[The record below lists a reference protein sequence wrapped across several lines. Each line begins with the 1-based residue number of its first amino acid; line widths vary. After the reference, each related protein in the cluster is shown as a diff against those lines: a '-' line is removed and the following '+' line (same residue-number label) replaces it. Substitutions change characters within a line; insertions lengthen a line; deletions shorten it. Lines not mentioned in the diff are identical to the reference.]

1 LLKDEHQL
9 QEGEVL
15 LGRYRIRKLI
25 KVGGMGAVYQA
36 EDTAVEGKLCAVKE
50 MLDTF
55 STPSE
60 RQAAIDRFLSEI
72 QVLGGLMHPNIPQIA
87 DHFVVQN
94 SFYFVMDFLEG
105 TDLSSLLHREGT
117 PGLPEYKVMEWILQ
131 ACDALD
137 YIHSMKTPVVHRD
150 IKPSN
155 LFLRQTDGRILL
167 IDFGIARVS
176 HPQEGFWLGTP
187 GYAPPEQQMGRP
199 EPRSDLYAL
208 GATMHELLSGRKPDE
223 SFKFPPL
230 EQMCVKTEPELE
242 NLVFRL
248 LSLNPDDRYSSAME
262 LRESLQKIL
271 GYEVKPS
278 DSSAQFNFNV
288 AVQQLKNNA
297 IDPLLGELMHR
308 YGNEC
313 HTRFL
318 PKHMDYLE
326 FTLACPTEF
335 SLIICKNTEQQA
347 LIFYEKQGI
356 LDRFEIGRVDPRDPA
371 ESARVKDIIDR
382 FVRDYESF
390 KNANWQISV

>member
-1 LLKDEHQL
+1 MLKDEHQL
-9 QEGEVL
+9 QEGEIL
-15 LGRYRIRKLI
+15 FGRYRIKGLI

-36 EDTAVEGKLCAVKE
+36 EDSAVEGKLCAIKE
-50 MLDTF
+50 MLDSF
-55 STPSE
+55 SAPTE

-72 QVLGGLMHPNIPQIA
+72 QVLGGLMHPNIPQIT

-105 TDLSSLLHREGT
+105 TDLSSLLHSEGS
-117 PGLPEYKVMEWILQ
+117 PGLPEYKVMEWALQ
-131 ACDALD
+131 ACDALE
-137 YIHSMKTPVVHRD
+137 YIHSLKPPVVHRD

-208 GATMHELLSGRKPDE
+208 GATMHELLSGRKPDD
-223 SFKFPPL
+223 SFNFPPF
-230 EQMCVKTEPELE
+230 EQLSVKVAPELE

-248 LSLNPDDRYSSAME
+248 LSLDPDDRFPSPKE
-262 LRESLQKIL
+262 LRESLQKTL
-271 GYEVKPS
+271 GYTLQLCGATP
-278 DSSAQFNFNV
+278 QFNFNV
-288 AVQQLKNNA
+288 AVHQTKLNV
-297 IDPLLGELMHR
+297 IDPLLRELMHR

-326 FTLACPTEF
+326 FTLAFPTEF
-335 SLIICKNTEQQA
+335 SLIICKNADQQL

-356 LDRFEIGRVDPRDPA
+356 LDKFEIGRVDPQKPEETGMIKEIA
-371 ESARVKDIIDR
+371 DR

-390 KNANWQISV
+390 KNANWQISC